1 MEEPVS
7 NHVPVVRDRRQRWV
21 HRQKETNMIKFLA
34 FLALVAS
41 SSAAL
46 ADPIKLSEG
55 QMDAVAAGTVANIL
69 QVSNTTNSIVQQ
81 STSIAIA
88 SCTNCTGSS
97 GATASGPGSV
107 AAGDGVSVSAVASSA
122 NFASITQAGF
132 FGFQSSWRR

>member
-1 MEEPVS
+1 
-7 NHVPVVRDRRQRWV
+7 
-21 HRQKETNMIKFLA
+21 MIKFLA

-46 ADPIKLSEG
+46 ADPVKLSDG
-55 QMDAVAAGTVANIL
+55 QMAAVAAGFTVANVL

-81 STSIAIA
+81 SNSVAIA

-97 GATASGPGSV
+97 GATASGSGSV
-107 AAGDGVSVSAVASSA
+107 AAGDGISVSAVAVSE

-132 FGFQSSWRR
+132 FGFQGRWRR